1 MEMENKTAA
10 TEETRGEAAKR
21 IAAKVGMGLLWA
33 ISWFFILVLP
43 VIVVLSYFPLWLSTP
58 SKSVSGLSVFLIGIV
73 CLVAWKFIRPRI
85 PQNVSFLIWL
95 FLFYGATLGILL
107 AIRSIIT
114 DVILALALSACSTL
128 AGALFYIIWE
138 IIKDERKVEKDNEK

>member
-1 MEMENKTAA
+1 MEMENKA
-10 TEETRGEAAKR
+10 TEETKGEAAKR
-21 IAAKVGMGLLWA
+21 IAAKIGMGLLWSV
-33 ISWFFILVLP
+33 SWFFILVLP
-43 VIVVLSYFPLWLSTP
+43 IIVVLSYFPLWLSTP

-95 FLFYGATLGILL
+95 FMFYGITLGILC
-107 AIRSIIT
+107 AIRSILT

-138 IIKDERKVEKDNEK
+138 ILHEDRKVDKENEK